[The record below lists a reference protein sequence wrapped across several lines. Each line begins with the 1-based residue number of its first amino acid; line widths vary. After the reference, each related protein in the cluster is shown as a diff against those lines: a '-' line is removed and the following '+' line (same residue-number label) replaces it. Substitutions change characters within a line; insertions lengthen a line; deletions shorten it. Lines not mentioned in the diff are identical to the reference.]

1 MKGRG
6 KTESSSVWG
15 IGCGAYFPHPLTL
28 ICTSRDLLLHSIQSK
43 IVRDPIIQEQLITI
57 NTTKN
62 LVGDMFSALMSSQLA
77 RTASEQA
84 LAHLSIKFEV
94 FFTRSCYPLC
104 VWINDCTLATFLLF
118 TGSLQDSLR

>member
-6 KTESSSVWG
+6 KTESSGVWG

-28 ICTSRDLLLHSIQSK
+28 ILTSGNLLLRSIQSK
-43 IVRDPIIQEQLITI
+43 IVRDPVIQEQLITR

-62 LVGDMFSALMSSQLA
+62 LVADTFSALMNSQLA

-84 LAHLSIKFEV
+84 LAHCLLSLK
-94 FFTRSCYPLC
+94 
-104 VWINDCTLATFLLF
+104 
-118 TGSLQDSLR
+118 